1 MHSKM
6 QVRKLGVMMM
16 PATRPD
22 ANVKFKWTSP
32 SRKQLQVLTW
42 WLYPKTKDYKAIICD
57 GSVRAG
63 KTVIMSLSY
72 VLWSMTQFNGQQFGM
87 AGKTI
92 GSFRRNVYRPLKIM
106 LRGRGYRVIEH
117 RTDNMFEVRKGSRVN
132 YFFYFGGKD
141 EASQDLVQGITLNG
155 FFFDEVA
162 LMPQS
167 FVSQATARC
176 SLPGSKLWF
185 NMNPEGPYH
194 WFKLEWID
202 DLAKKKALRIHFTM
216 RDNPSLTDE
225 IIEDYKT
232 RYTGIFY
239 QRYILGLWVLAEGV
253 VYSNWRQE
261 QMTEPPPDPHSF
273 EEYYVSCDY
282 GIQNPTVFLMFGR
295 SGKTWHCCKMFY
307 HSGRESSVEHDDAW
321 YADRMDDFL
330 DGIRADIIIDPS
342 ASSFRKT
349 LQDRGYTVIKA
360 DNDVN
365 PGIRE
370 TQKAMNN
377 GVVIFANDLKQLFAE
392 FGSYVWD
399 AKAAEKG
406 EDKVVKQH
414 DHCCDALRYFVYK
427 VIFKSLKAT
436 VTRKPS
442 WLRG

>member
-1 MHSKM
+1 
-6 QVRKLGVMMM
+6 MMM
-16 PATRPD
+16 VQVDTGFHFTP
-22 ANVKFKWTSP
+22 FSQ
-32 SRKQLQVLTW
+32 KQLQVLTW
-42 WLYPKTKDYKAIICD
+42 WRHSKTRNLKVIICD

-63 KTVIMSLSY
+63 KTVIMSLSF
-72 VLWSMTQFNGQQFGM
+72 VFWSMTLFNGQQFGM

-92 GSFRRNVYRPLKIM
+92 GSFRRNVFRPLKKM
-106 LRGRGYRVIEH
+106 LIGRGYTVVEH
-117 RTDNMFEVRKGSRVN
+117 RTDNMFEVRKGAVTN

-176 SLPGSKLWF
+176 SLTGSKLWF

-202 DLAKKKALRIHFTM
+202 DLEEKKALRIHFTM
-216 RDNPSLTDE
+216 PDNPSLTPD
-225 IIEDYKT
+225 ILEDYKT
-232 RYTGIFY
+232 RFSGIFY

-253 VYSNWRQE
+253 VYSNWNQ
-261 QMTEPPPDPHSF
+261 QTMTESPTDVHGY

-295 SGKTWHCCKMFY
+295 SGDTWHCCKMFY
-307 HSGRESSVEHDDAW
+307 HSGRESEIEHDDAW
-321 YADRMDDFL
+321 YADRMDEFMDS
-330 DGIRADIIIDPS
+330 IKAQIIIDPS

-349 LQDRGYTVIKA
+349 LQNRGYTVRKA
-360 DNDVN
+360 ANDVL
-365 PGIRE
+365 PGIRT
-370 TQKAMNN
+370 TQRAMNN
-377 GVVIFANDLKQLFAE
+377 GKIVFADNLKELFAE
-392 FGSYVWD
+392 FGSYIWD
-399 AKAAEKG
+399 AKAAERG

-414 DHCCDALRYFVYK
+414 DHCCDALRYFVYL
-427 VIFKSLKAT
+427 VIYKGTKAKI
-436 VTRKPS
+436 VRKPS

>member
-1 MHSKM
+1 MKM
-6 QVRKLGVMMM
+6 AM
-16 PATRPD
+16 
-22 ANVKFKWTSP
+22 TSSGAFQFTP
-32 SRKQLQVLTW
+32 FSTKQLKVLTW
-42 WLYPKTKDYKAIICD
+42 WRHPVVSRRDGIICD

-72 VLWSMTQFNGQQFGM
+72 VMWGMTGFNGQNFGM

-92 GSFRRNVYRPLKIM
+92 GSFRRNVFRPLKTM
-106 LRGRGYRVIEH
+106 LIGRGYRVLDH
-117 RTDNMFEVRKGSRVN
+117 RTDNMFEVKRGGVTN
-132 YFFYFGGKD
+132 FFYYFGGKD
-141 EASQDLVQGITLNG
+141 EGSQDLVQGITTAG

-162 LMPQS
+162 LMPES
-167 FVSQATARC
+167 FVNQAASRL
-176 SLPGSKLWF
+176 SVNGAKLWF
-185 NMNPEGPYH
+185 NCNPEGPYH
-194 WFKLEWID
+194 WFKTEWLD
-202 DLAKKKALRIHFTM
+202 KKTEKNLLHLHFTM
-216 RDNPSLTDE
+216 EDNPSLSEERMT
-225 IIEDYKT
+225 YYQ
-232 RYTGIFY
+232 RLFSGIFY
-239 QRYILGLWVLAEGV
+239 QRYIKGLWVLAEGV

-261 QMTEPPPDPHSF
+261 QMTELPPDLHSF

-282 GIQNPTVFLMFGR
+282 GIQNPTVFLLFGR
-295 SGKTWHCCKMFY
+295 RGKTWHCCKMFY
-307 HSGRESSVEHDDAW
+307 HSGRESSVEHDDPW
-321 YADRMDDFL
+321 YADRMDEFL
-330 DGIRADIIIDPS
+330 DGIKADIIIDPS

-349 LQDRGYTVIKA
+349 LQNRGYTVIKA

-370 TQKAMNN
+370 TQRAMNN
-377 GVVIFANDLKQLFAE
+377 GTLIFANDLKQLFAE

>member
-1 MHSKM
+1 MV
-6 QVRKLGVMMM
+6 QVDTGFHFT
-16 PATRPD
+16 P
-22 ANVKFKWTSP
+22 FSQ
-32 SRKQLQVLTW
+32 KQLQVLTW
-42 WLYPKTKDYKAIICD
+42 WRHSKTRNLKVIICD

-63 KTVIMSLSY
+63 KTVIMSLSF
-72 VLWSMTQFNGQQFGM
+72 VFWSMTLFNGQQFGM

-92 GSFRRNVYRPLKIM
+92 GSFRRNVFRPLKKM
-106 LRGRGYRVIEH
+106 LIGRGYTVVEH
-117 RTDNMFEVRKGSRVN
+117 RTDNMFEVRKGAVTN

-176 SLPGSKLWF
+176 SLTGSKLWF

-202 DLAKKKALRIHFTM
+202 DLEEKKALRIHFTM
-216 RDNPSLTDE
+216 PDNPSLTPD
-225 IIEDYKT
+225 ILEDYKT
-232 RYTGIFY
+232 RFSGIFY

-253 VYSNWRQE
+253 VYSNWNQ
-261 QMTEPPPDPHSF
+261 QTMTESPTDVHGY

-295 SGKTWHCCKMFY
+295 SGDTWHCCKMFY
-307 HSGRESSVEHDDAW
+307 HSGRESEIEHDDAW
-321 YADRMDDFL
+321 YADRMDEFMDS
-330 DGIRADIIIDPS
+330 IKAQIIIDPS

-349 LQDRGYTVIKA
+349 LQNRGYTVRKA
-360 DNDVN
+360 ANDVL
-365 PGIRE
+365 PGIRT
-370 TQKAMNN
+370 TQRAMNN
-377 GVVIFANDLKQLFAE
+377 GKIVFADNLKELFAE
-392 FGSYVWD
+392 FGSYIWD
-399 AKAAEKG
+399 AKAAERG

-414 DHCCDALRYFVYK
+414 DHCCDALRYFVYL
-427 VIFKSLKAT
+427 VIYKGTKAKI
-436 VTRKPS
+436 VRKPS

>member
-1 MHSKM
+1 
-6 QVRKLGVMMM
+6 MMM
-16 PATRPD
+16 VQVDTGFHFTP
-22 ANVKFKWTSP
+22 FSQ
-32 SRKQLQVLTW
+32 KQLQVLTW
-42 WLYPKTKDYKAIICD
+42 WRHSKTRNLKVIICD

-63 KTVIMSLSY
+63 KTVIMSLSF
-72 VLWSMTQFNGQQFGM
+72 VFWSMTLFNGQQFGM

-92 GSFRRNVYRPLKIM
+92 GSFRRNVFRPLKKM
-106 LRGRGYRVIEH
+106 LIGRGYTVVEH
-117 RTDNMFEVRKGSRVN
+117 RTDNMFEVRKGAVTN

-176 SLPGSKLWF
+176 SLTGSKLWF

-202 DLAKKKALRIHFTM
+202 DLEEKKALRIHFTM
-216 RDNPSLTDE
+216 PDNPSLTPD
-225 IIEDYKT
+225 ILEDYKT
-232 RYTGIFY
+232 RFSGIFY

-253 VYSNWRQE
+253 VYSNWNQ
-261 QMTEPPPDPHSF
+261 QTMTESPTDIHGF

-295 SGKTWHCCKMFY
+295 SGDTWHCCKMFY
-307 HSGRESSVEHDDAW
+307 HSGRESEIEHDDAW
-321 YADRMDDFL
+321 YADRMDEFMDS
-330 DGIRADIIIDPS
+330 IKAQIIIDPS

-349 LQDRGYTVIKA
+349 LQNRGYTVRKA
-360 DNDVN
+360 ANDVL
-365 PGIRE
+365 PGIRT
-370 TQKAMNN
+370 TQRAMNN
-377 GVVIFANDLKQLFAE
+377 GKIVFADNLKELFAE
-392 FGSYVWD
+392 FGSYIWD
-399 AKAAEKG
+399 AKAAERG

-414 DHCCDALRYFVYK
+414 DHCCDALRYFVYLVIYKGTKAK
-427 VIFKSLKAT
+427 VA
-436 VTRKPS
+436 RKPS

>member
-1 MHSKM
+1 
-6 QVRKLGVMMM
+6 MMM
-16 PATRPD
+16 VQVDTGFHFTP
-22 ANVKFKWTSP
+22 FSQ
-32 SRKQLQVLTW
+32 KQLQVLTW
-42 WLYPKTKDYKAIICD
+42 WRHSKTRNLKVIICD

-63 KTVIMSLSY
+63 KTVIMSLSF
-72 VLWSMTQFNGQQFGM
+72 VFWSMTLFNGQQFGM

-92 GSFRRNVYRPLKIM
+92 GSFRRNVFRPLKKM
-106 LRGRGYRVIEH
+106 LIGRGYTVVEH
-117 RTDNMFEVRKGSRVN
+117 RTDNMFEVRKGAVTN

-176 SLPGSKLWF
+176 SLTGSKLWF

-202 DLAKKKALRIHFTM
+202 DLEEKKALRIHFTM
-216 RDNPSLTDE
+216 PDNPSLTPD
-225 IIEDYKT
+225 ILEDYKT
-232 RYTGIFY
+232 RFSGIFY

-253 VYSNWRQE
+253 VYSNWNQ
-261 QMTEPPPDPHSF
+261 QTMTESPTDVHGY

-295 SGKTWHCCKMFY
+295 SGDTWHCCKMFY
-307 HSGRESSVEHDDAW
+307 HSGRESEIEHDDAW
-321 YADRMDDFL
+321 YADRMDEFM
-330 DGIRADIIIDPS
+330 DGIKATIIIDPS

-349 LQDRGYTVIKA
+349 LQNRGYTVRKA
-360 DNDVN
+360 ANDVL
-365 PGIRE
+365 PGIRT
-370 TQKAMNN
+370 TQRAMNN
-377 GVVIFANDLKQLFAE
+377 GKIVFADNLKELFAE
-392 FGSYVWD
+392 FGSYIWD
-399 AKAAEKG
+399 AKAAERG

-414 DHCCDALRYFVYK
+414 DHCCDALRYFVYLVIYKGTKAK
-427 VIFKSLKAT
+427 VA
-436 VTRKPS
+436 RKPS